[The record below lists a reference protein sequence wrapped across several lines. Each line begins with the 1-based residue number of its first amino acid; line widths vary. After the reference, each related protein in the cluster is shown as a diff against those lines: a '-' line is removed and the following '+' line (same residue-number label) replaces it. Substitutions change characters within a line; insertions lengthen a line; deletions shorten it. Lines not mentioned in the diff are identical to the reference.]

1 MDGHDAVVHFAAESH
16 VDRSIE
22 DGSKFVRTNCIGT
35 NVLCD
40 VANTVGVGKFLHI
53 STDEVYGSIEEGS
66 FVETDILAPRSPYS
80 AAKAGS
86 DLIALS
92 LLHHLRPA
100 GRRHPLLEQLRPVP
114 VPREGHPAVHHQ
126 PARRQA
132 GAAVRRRS
140 ATCATG
146 STSRITTSPPTSC
159 CEPGDARRDLQHRCG
174 QRDHQRRPHTS
185 AAGADAA
192 ATSRS
197 SGPSRIGSDTID
209 ATRSTSTRSAR
220 SAGRSRAPST
230 TRSPRPS
237 SGTATTATG
246 GSR

>member
-16 VDRSIE
+16 VDRSIQ

-40 VANTVGVGKFLHI
+40 VANTVGVGRFLHI
-53 STDEVYGSIEEGS
+53 STDEVYGSVEEGS
-66 FVETDILAPRSPYS
+66 SLETDVLAPRSPYS

-92 LLHHLRPA
+92 YYSTYGL
-100 GRRHPLLEQLRPVP
+100 PVVVTRCSNNYGALP

-132 GAAVRRRS
+132 GAAVRRR
-140 ATCATG
+140 AQRARLDPRRG
-146 STSRITTSPPTSC
+146 PQHRRPPRARAG
-159 CEPGDARRDLQHRCG
+159 ERRRDLQHRRR
-174 QRDHQRRPHTS
+174 QRAHQSRAHVPAPR
-185 AAGADAA
+185 ADRA

-197 SGPSRIGSDTID
+197 SRRSRIGSGTTVV
-209 ATRSTSTRSAR
+209 TR
-220 SAGRSRAPST
+220 
-230 TRSPRPS
+230 
-237 SGTATTATG
+237 
-246 GSR
+246 